1 MTNIKPT
8 KQDLEKQ
15 IKKNLLYFKRQ
26 QELIDAKN
34 TKVRLGE
41 IRRNWIKLQKMGNY
55 QSEYDRIRAG
65 LDQSTLAKNGI
76 PATDHIQ
83 KRIAKLR
90 DLGTKALGD
99 QGIID

>member
-1 MTNIKPT
+1 
-8 KQDLEKQ
+8 
-15 IKKNLLYFKRQ
+15 
-26 QELIDAKN
+26 
-34 TKVRLGE
+34 
-41 IRRNWIKLQKMGNY
+41 MGNY

-76 PATDHIQ
+76 PTTDHIQ

>member
-1 MTNIKPT
+1 MTNIKPA

-76 PATDHIQ
+76 PTTDHIQ
-83 KRIAKLR
+83 RRIAKLR

>member
-15 IKKNLLYFKRQ
+15 IKKNLFYFKRQ

-41 IRRNWIKLQKMGNY
+41 IRNWIKLQRMGNY

-65 LDQSTLAKNGI
+65 LDQSTLARNGI
-76 PATDHIQ
+76 PTTDHIQ
-83 KRIAKLR
+83 RRIAKLR

-99 QGIID
+99 QGKID

>member
-34 TKVRLGE
+34 TKTRLGE
-41 IRRNWIKLQKMGNY
+41 IRRNWIKLQRMGNY

-65 LDQSTLAKNGI
+65 LDQSTLARNGI
-76 PATDHIQ
+76 PTKNDEL
-83 KRIAKLR
+83 KNLR
-90 DLGTKALGD
+90 RLA
-99 QGIID
+99 I